1 MSLWRNEVEFGE
13 NIQKRKLYLP
23 SDTTIIIT
31 RVIVFWLII
40 FNVERFISKIG
51 LLRINKIIMKDD

>member
-13 NIQKRKLYLP
+13 NIQKRNLP
-23 SDTTIIIT
+23 SDTTTIIT